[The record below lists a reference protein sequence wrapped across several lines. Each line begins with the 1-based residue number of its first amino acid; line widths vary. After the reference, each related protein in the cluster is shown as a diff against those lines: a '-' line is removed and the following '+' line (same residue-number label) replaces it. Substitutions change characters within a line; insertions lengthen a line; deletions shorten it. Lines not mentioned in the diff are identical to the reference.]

1 MIRKDYPLTINP
13 GRKIHPPFID
23 YHWFS
28 HLETF
33 VDWSEKSVMSHDF
46 SHEFWPWPWRTW
58 PWCRRWRALRP
69 SWASA
74 LRPWAWRPLRELCIW
89 DPHGSA
95 GSAGLRRW
103 HQLFLNGYPLVM
115 TNSSPWKIPYKWRF
129 LAGKIIYTWAIFH
142 GYVNMLNNQII
153 NQLFLWPHFR

>member
-1 MIRKDYPLTINP
+1 MVLVTLYSSSTCWIKPMVKSYIVSQVSQNRRLISASQGLYPLTINP
-13 GRKIHPPFID
+13 GGKIHPPFID

-46 SHEFWPWPWRTW
+46 SHEFWPWPWR
-58 PWCRRWRALRP
+58 ALRP

-95 GSAGLRRW
+95 GSGLRRW
-103 HQLFLNGYPLVM
+103 HQPFLNGYPLVM
-115 TNSSPWKIPYKWRF
+115 TNSSPWKIPTRNGGF
-129 LAGKIIYTWAIFH
+129 
-142 GYVNMLNNQII
+142 
-153 NQLFLWPHFR
+153 